1 MDYPK
6 SVQGAGLV
14 DGQFVDEN
22 PATGLVGSLI
32 VSQWA
37 NAVTEEILNV
47 LRDFDITPSETNV
60 SQLMQ
65 AFNLVIRVDKNQN
78 LNPTQIAQALKNL
91 GAASVQ
97 SGNPTGT
104 VIFYLGTDVPEGY
117 LLCNGAAV
125 SRTTYAKLFAVLGT
139 RCGAGDGA
147 STFNLP
153 NFHGRVPQATT
164 NVADV
169 GKTLEASLPNITGYA
184 QKGSPEDATDD
195 HGIFEVSSGAFA
207 LTNKKSRKTFL
218 KETQDF
224 MLANGFDM
232 DLSRGNS
239 IYTGDKF
246 QYPAIQALACI
257 RC

>member
-169 GKTLEASLPNITGYA
+169 GKTLEASLPNITGRYSNVI
-184 QKGSPEDATDD
+184 GRSDPEAT
-195 HGIFEVSSGAFA
+195 GVFEVIHVGESYVQPNSSATRLTSQDTGFKASKGNAIYGGSKVQPKA
-207 LTNKKSRKTFL
+207 L
-218 KETQDF
+218 QV
-224 MLANGFDM
+224 
-232 DLSRGNS
+232 
-239 IYTGDKF
+239 
-246 QYPAIQALACI
+246 LACI
-257 RC
+257 RA

>member
-169 GKTLEASLPNITGYA
+169 GKTLEASLPNI
-184 QKGSPEDATDD
+184 
-195 HGIFEVSSGAFA
+195 SGAWTSTYSAMAAAHGDGCCFFSTTSMSRAELASSVEVPAQLTISATNRNAIYQGEKLQVNA
-207 LTNKKSRKTFL
+207 L
-218 KETQDF
+218 
-224 MLANGFDM
+224 
-232 DLSRGNS
+232 
-239 IYTGDKF
+239 
-246 QYPAIQALACI
+246 QALACI

>member
-32 VSQWA
+32 VSEWA
-37 NAVTEEILNV
+37 NAVTEELLNV
-47 LRDFDITPSETNV
+47 LRDFDIVPSETNV

-65 AFNLVIRVDKNQN
+65 AFNLVIRVDKDQN

-169 GKTLEASLPNITGYA
+169 GKTLEASLPNISGTVTLWGYPVGTDGTGALRGIGAKDHPDTTKNPDQALWHPILEINASKSNATYS
-184 QKGSPEDATDD
+184 GSSLQPK
-195 HGIFEVSSGAFA
+195 A
-207 LTNKKSRKTFL
+207 L
-218 KETQDF
+218 QV
-224 MLANGFDM
+224 
-232 DLSRGNS
+232 
-239 IYTGDKF
+239 
-246 QYPAIQALACI
+246 LACI
-257 RC
+257 RA

>member
-47 LRDFDITPSETNV
+47 LKDFDITPSETNV

-169 GKTLEASLPNITGYA
+169 GKTLEASLPNIR
-184 QKGSPEDATDD
+184 GS
-195 HGIFEVSSGAFA
+195 SSFLSMHKDGSLNGGAFSSIYGGIYTYGA
-207 LTNKKSRKTFL
+207 GTSNSPIHVDNI
-218 KETQDF
+218 Q
-224 MLANGFDM
+224 FDASHS
-232 DLSRGNS
+232 DVK
-239 IYTGDKF
+239 YTGDKL
-246 QYPAIQALACI
+246 QPNALCVLACI
-257 RC
+257 RA

>member
-14 DGQFVDEN
+14 DGKFVDEN
-22 PATGLVGSLI
+22 PSTGLVGSLI
-32 VSQWA
+32 VSEWA
-37 NAVTEEILNV
+37 NAVTDELLNV
-47 LRDFDITPSETNV
+47 LNDFGITPSETNV
-60 SQLMQ
+60 MQLMQ

-91 GAASVQ
+91 GAASAQ

-169 GKTLEASLPNITGYA
+169 GKTLEASLPNIRGA
-184 QKGSPEDATDD
+184 ATLRVFAEGDGTD
-195 HGIFEVSSGAFA
+195 GAFYRESGQSDTYA
-207 LTNKKSRKTFL
+207 LKDLTVNVSGDL
-218 KETQDF
+218 K
-224 MLANGFDM
+224 LNASKFDNTYSGTKVQPSA
-232 DLSRGNS
+232 L
-239 IYTGDKF
+239 
-246 QYPAIQALACI
+246 QLLACI
-257 RC
+257 RA